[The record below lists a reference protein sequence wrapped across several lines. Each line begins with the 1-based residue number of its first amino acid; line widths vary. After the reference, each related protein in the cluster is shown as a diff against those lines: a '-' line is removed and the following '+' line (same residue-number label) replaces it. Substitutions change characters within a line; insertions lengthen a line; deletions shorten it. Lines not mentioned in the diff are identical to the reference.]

1 MPEIWHTDLSSK
13 AFHTM
18 IKHIF
23 FDLDHTI
30 WDFDRNAQETLHE
43 LYTNYE
49 LQKLGLTSAED
60 FITTYTENNHLL
72 WAQYHVGSISKET
85 LRSERF
91 KKTFIQLGIS
101 PELIP
106 QQFEED
112 YVNLTPTRTNLF
124 EGSEKV
130 LAYLQ
135 KKYTLHIISNG
146 FKESTLTKMDRSGLN
161 PYFKNVIISEDVG
174 VNKPDKAIFEYALG
188 KAGAEKHESIMI
200 GDSVE
205 ADIRGAQEYG
215 IKAIYFNPLNKEK
228 PADVEWQITHLEE
241 LMLHF

>member
-1 MPEIWHTDLSSK
+1 
-13 AFHTM
+13 M

-30 WDFDRNAQETLHE
+30 WDFDRNAEETLME
-43 LYTNYE
+43 LFDHYRLPE
-49 LQKLGLTSAED
+49 LGLSSPQN
-60 FITTYTENNHLL
+60 FIQTYTENNHLL
-72 WAQYHVGSISKET
+72 WSQYHLGKISKET
-85 LRSERF
+85 LRAERF
-91 KKTFIQLGIS
+91 NKTFRQLGVQ

-112 YVNLTPTRTNLF
+112 YVRISPTKTNLF

-146 FKESTLTKMDRSGLN
+146 FKETTLTKMRVSNLN
-161 PYFKNVIISEDVG
+161 PFFKNVIISEEVG
-174 VNKPDKAIFEYALG
+174 VNKPDPRVFAYALE
-188 KAGAEKHESIMI
+188 KAGATKDESVMI
-200 GDSVE
+200 GDSLE
-205 ADIRGAQEYG
+205 ADIRGAQDFG
-215 IKAIYFNPLNKEK
+215 MRAIFFNPLNRDK
-228 PADVEWQITHLEE
+228 PEDVSMQITHLEE